1 MSAPFFIC
9 LHGFENPCCGFEAL
23 LLRKKTLL
31 DLFDSERFHTAQEG
45 LKTI

>member
-9 LHGFENPCCGFEAL
+9 LHGFENPYRGFEAL
-23 LLRKKTLL
+23 LLSQKTLL
-31 DLFDSERFHTAQEG
+31 DLFDSERFHTAQES